1 MKVRKKVGNRV
12 FPVLLAIIM
21 VFSMIPTAVFGADE
35 AAITDNASQFSD
47 MPDNWS
53 TNALQNAVTNGLLGG
68 ADGKIMPNQNLTR
81 AQMAT
86 VISRA
91 FGAVDKGD
99 LSGFADV
106 KSTDWFSDSLAKAYQ
121 MGVIKGSNGT
131 MSPNSA
137 ITRQEVFVIL
147 ARAFKLQPAETIS
160 KTFSDANQIAD
171 WAKGE
176 VYAFVNAGYI
186 QGSNGKLNPKNLIS
200 RAEFAQI
207 FDNILK
213 QYINTAGE
221 YTRVAD
227 GNVMI
232 NVPGVTLKN
241 LKVTGDLI
249 IGDGVGDGE
258 VTLDSVEVTGRMVI
272 RGGGEN
278 SIIIRGN
285 SSVSHV
291 VIARVDG
298 VVSVKVQGGA
308 DVEVIYIDDGSDDVN
323 VEGTFGN
330 IEIAAPDIVVKA
342 VGATITNLNVE
353 GKGSKIVVDSAS
365 KISSVT
371 IQAPNTQISGT
382 GTVTKVEAQ
391 AGATGAKI
399 ETPNTL
405 ISVGAGVTGVTGGG
419 GAPVSAGA
427 TVYNNTTGSGT
438 TPSQAAPPRNSGG
451 GGGGA
456 LPTLTV
462 NDVAV
467 NSATS
472 VTFSSA
478 AAPSAV
484 TWNGAAVPAGN
495 ISYNASTDIATIAV
509 PKITSITNTLV
520 VSAAGYTSTTKS
532 VAITQSIDNIKLIAN
547 TAQLENA
554 ILNQAEGQS
563 WLIKNGTYNT
573 QRFDSIT
580 AGGQTGWYFPITA
593 SDISITGESKNG
605 VILTS
610 EAQSPNGNWSSQDHV
625 SVWGDHVTIENL
637 TIKPKITTNKTVEV
651 MGRNFTIRNVDFV
664 QRNDATYQFAGSL
677 FFNPNN
683 GDKDIGTS
691 LVENV
696 LINDAWISCS
706 PKYVSAGALT
716 IKNTTIDFRGSAYAN
731 YPDYGVISK
740 NDAIIR
746 VAEGSYFRVLAD
758 NAPNLQTQI
767 LDKVPTGTTV
777 VLAAGTYY
785 MTAAPI
791 VPTGVTLDTASNS
804 AVIEILDANTVLV
817 RNDSEFKAALNG
829 TAPTIR
835 MAPGTYEF
843 DSRIWVARAVT
854 IIGEGDST
862 IITKGDKA
870 WANTTGS
877 KGHAPLITIYS
888 SDNAVRLE
896 NIKVTGAKNI
906 PMTGKTD
913 YGSGINVVSSSN
925 VVLKNV
931 TSVANEAAGL
941 IVNSS
946 SVSAINLNTSGNDWY
961 GVNVDKADSG
971 NANFTLTGNG
981 VIAEPIQIIS
991 DETDGASV
999 TAEGFVQYKLED
1011 SGKTRWH
1018 KGEIRNIASITT
1030 GETTKYYEAITEAI
1044 TAATSGSS
1052 IVVLAKGTYDITGS
1066 PLEITKNIT
1075 VAGIS
1080 MEDTILKGSSDI
1092 GATVNLSGG
1101 ATLRNLTVT
1110 RDNSGDW
1117 SANKNVSLVAFRPS
1131 LTADTTLENCII
1143 THGRNGVYLNNAAH
1157 TNGHKAIIKNNIIDD
1172 NRTGINFTNN
1182 CSGMEITGNEIT
1194 DNWTLGIVYY
1204 NNTYGTALNTIKL
1217 KNNEI
1222 KGNWYGQILL
1232 KTPGVTD
1239 APSNLTTGDLNIADN
1254 DFGGTYAGEIQT
1266 VTIATAYSPS
1276 HEEPGYDAQKPSHIT
1291 EGTPAGTG
1299 ERPGWTPPTIRIY
1312 KQPLARVTGTGIL
1325 LDASYT
1331 DGDEGSVNVSTEA
1344 QIKAALADTS
1354 FTNIILTSD
1363 ISVTAM
1369 LKVTRAVSI
1378 DGEGHTLTVISDLG
1392 GDNASKHAL
1401 DIFADNVAIN
1411 NLTIDSNSLAYGAQ
1425 AYRANNVSLD
1435 NVSLK
1440 NSKGAGLTVNGS
1452 SVVANDLNTSGNSW
1466 GGVNVDPGEGVTES
1480 SVFTLTGSGTL
1491 AETVQIWSDGDHVT
1505 SDTTVTVHAEGYTQY
1520 EIAGNTIW
1528 SKSEFQAVT
1537 DITGVPD
1544 SGTVETE
1551 IDLTTAIVAPADAT
1565 NKTIEWTVKDAG
1577 ETGVTTGD
1585 IEAGKFTPTAAGSL
1599 VLTATI
1605 RNGATA
1611 SADYTQD
1618 FTITIAE

>member
-1 MKVRKKVGNRV
+1 MKVRKKIRNRV
-12 FPVLLAIIM
+12 FPVLLAFIM

-35 AAITDNASQFSD
+35 AAITDNAPQFSD

-53 TNALQNAVTNGLLGG
+53 TTALQNAVANGLLGG

-86 VISRA
+86 VITRA
-91 FGAVDKGD
+91 FGAADKGD

-106 KSTDWFSDSLAKAYQ
+106 KSSDWFSDSLAKAYQ

-147 ARAFKLQPAETIS
+147 ARAFKLQPAETVS
-160 KTFSDANQIAD
+160 KTFSDANQIAE

-176 VYAFVNAGYI
+176 VYAFVNEGYI
-186 QGSNGKLNPKNLIS
+186 QGAGGKLNPKNLIS

-213 QYINTAGE
+213 QYINKAGE
-221 YTRVAD
+221 YTQVAA

-258 VTLDSVEVTGRMVI
+258 VALDSVEVTGRMVI

-285 SSVSHV
+285 SNVSHV
-291 VIARVDG
+291 VVARVDG
-298 VVSVKVQGGA
+298 VVSVKVQGDA

-330 IEIAAPDIVVKA
+330 IDIAAPDIVVKA
-342 VGATITNLNVE
+342 VGATIQNVDVA
-353 GKGSKIVVDSAS
+353 GAGARIIVDSAS
-365 KISSVT
+365 KISSVK

-391 AGATGAKI
+391 AGATGSKI
-399 ETPNTL
+399 ETPNTQ
-405 ISVGAGVTGVTGGG
+405 ISVGAGVSGVTGGG
-419 GAPVSAGA
+419 NAPVSAG
-427 TVYNNTTGSGT
+427 TTLYNNTTGSGT
-438 TPSQAAPPRNSGG
+438 TPSQAPPPSGG
-451 GGGGA
+451 GGNGPRA

-462 NDVAV
+462 NEVTV

-472 VTFSSA
+472 VTFSSI

-484 TWNGAAVPAGN
+484 IWNGTVVPAGN
-495 ISYNASTDIATIAV
+495 ISYNANIVTIAV

-520 VSAAGYTSTTKS
+520 VSAAGYTSTSKS
-532 VAITQSIDNIKLIAN
+532 VAITQSNENIKLIAN

-563 WLIKNGTYNT
+563 WLIKNGTYTT
-573 QRFDSIT
+573 QRFDSINV
-580 AGGQTGWYFPITA
+580 GGQKGWYFPITA
-593 SDISITGESKNG
+593 SDINITGESKSG

-610 EAQSPNGNWSSQDHV
+610 DAQSPNGNWSSQDHV

-664 QRNDATYQFAGSL
+664 QRNDTTYQFAGSL

-683 GDKDIGTS
+683 GDNDIGNS

-731 YPDYGVISK
+731 YPDYGVFSK
-740 NDAIIR
+740 NDAISIL
-746 VAEGSYFRVLAD
+746 VADGSFFRVLAD

-767 LDKVPTGTTV
+767 LDRVPAGATV
-777 VLAAGTYY
+777 VLEAGTYY

-791 VPTGVTLDTASNS
+791 VPTGVTLDTASNN
-804 AVIEILDANTVLV
+804 AVIEILDENTVLV
-817 RNDSEFKAALNG
+817 RNDSEFKTALNG
-829 TAPTIR
+829 TASTIR
-835 MAPGTYEF
+835 MTSGTYEF
-843 DSRIWVARAVT
+843 DSHIRITRAVN
-854 IIGEGDST
+854 IIGSGDST
-862 IITKGDKA
+862 IITKGDTA
-870 WANTTGS
+870 WTNTTGS
-877 KGHAPLITIYS
+877 KGYAPMITIHS
-888 SDNAVRLE
+888 GENAVSLE

-925 VVLKNV
+925 VILKNV
-931 TSVANEAAGL
+931 TSVANDAAGL

-946 SVSAINLNTSGNDWY
+946 SVSAINLNTSSNGWY

-971 NANFTLTGNG
+971 NADFTLSGNG

-991 DETDGASV
+991 DKTVGASV
-999 TAEGFVQYKLED
+999 TAEGYAQYTLD
-1011 SGKTRWH
+1011 DTGKTRWH
-1018 KGEIRNIASITT
+1018 KGENKNIASITD
-1030 GETTKYYEAITEAI
+1030 GGTTKYYETIQAAIS
-1044 TAATSGSS
+1044 AATTGQT
-1052 IVVLAKGTYDITGS
+1052 VLIAEGTYDFVKDALNI
-1066 PLEITKNIT
+1066 NRAIT

-1080 MEDTILKGSSDI
+1080 MEDTILKGGSGIS
-1092 GATVNLSGG
+1092 ATVNLSAG

-1110 RDNSGDW
+1110 RDNSGAW
-1117 SANKNVSLVAFRPS
+1117 STNLNSSLVSFVPN
-1131 LTADTTLENCII
+1131 LTADTTLDNCII
-1143 THGRNGVYLNNAAH
+1143 TQGRNGVYMNNSG
-1157 TNGHKAIIKNNIIDD
+1157 TNGFKAIITNNKIFDT
-1172 NRTGINFTNN
+1172 RTGINFTGN
-1182 CSGMEITGNEIT
+1182 CNGIKINDNEITGCWTIGIVHYNLGDAGTDLDTINLKDNKIK
-1194 DNWTLGIVYY
+1194 DNWL
-1204 NNTYGTALNTIKL
+1204 
-1217 KNNEI
+1217 
-1222 KGNWYGQILL
+1222 GQILI
-1232 KTPGVTD
+1232 KTPQPTD
-1239 APSNLTTGDLNIADN
+1239 AESNLITGLLDISFN

-1276 HEEPGYDAQKPSHIT
+1276 HEEPAYNDQQPVSVG
-1291 EGTPAGTG
+1291 GTATIPT
-1299 ERPGWTPPTIRIY
+1299 WTPPTIRIY
-1312 KQPLARVTGTGIL
+1312 KQPDAGITGPGIL
-1325 LDASYT
+1325 LEAYV
-1331 DGDEGSVNVSTEA
+1331 DGDEGTVNVSTEA
-1344 QIKAALADTS
+1344 QLKAALVDTS
-1354 FTNIILTSD
+1354 FTNINLTAD

-1369 LKVTRAVSI
+1369 LKVTRAISI
-1378 DGEGHTLTVISDLG
+1378 DGKGHKLTVTTDLG
-1392 GDNASKHAL
+1392 EDNASKHAL
-1401 DIFADNVAIN
+1401 DIFADNVTIKD
-1411 NLTIDSNSLAYGAQ
+1411 LTIDSNSLAFGVQ
-1425 AYRANNVSLD
+1425 AYEANNVSLD

-1440 NSKGAGLTVNGS
+1440 NSNGAGLTVNGS
-1452 SVVANDLNTSGNSW
+1452 SVTANDLDTSGNDW
-1466 GGVNVDPGEGVTES
+1466 GGVNVDPGDGVTDS

-1491 AETVQIWSDGDHVT
+1491 GETVQIWSDGDHVT
-1505 SDTTVTVHAEGYTQY
+1505 SDTTATVHAEGYTQY

-1551 IDLTTAIVAPADAT
+1551 IDLTTAIVGPADAT

-1577 ETGVTTGD
+1577 ETGVTD
-1585 IEAGKFTPTAAGSL
+1585 VDLEDGKFTPASAGTL
-1599 VLTATI
+1599 TLTATI
-1605 RNGATA
+1605 ANGETA
-1611 SADYTQD
+1611 VADYTQD